1 MKIIFFTL
9 FIASFV
15 SAVATANEEYVCN
28 FGDDKRL
35 ISVTYD
41 SEHEQVPCQVQY
53 DKGYGAEMLWNAQSE
68 VGYCES
74 KAQEFVSKQE
84 SWGWSCSKVTQAE
97 YVEEV
102 QQPEVMEESQEVQA
116 ALEQ

>member
-1 MKIIFFTL
+1 MKIILSLMLVAL
-9 FIASFV
+9 FAS
-15 SAVATANEEYVCN
+15 SVATANEEYVCN

-41 SEHEQVPCQVQY
+41 NEHEPVPCQVQY

-68 VGYCES
+68 AGYCES
-74 KAQEFVSKQE
+74 KAQEFVAKQE

-102 QQPEVMEESQEVQA
+102 QEPQMEQEPQEVQA
-116 ALEQ
+116 ALDQ